1 MTTATAPTSAPSS
14 ARSALMTARPL
25 ITLGATWAVRKGLM
39 RGYEAR
45 TGKPAPVV
53 YNSDASMVSKV
64 LWAATMAATIALIE
78 VVLWQVFES
87 DED

>member
-1 MTTATAPTSAPSS
+1 MTTATATSAGS
-14 ARSALMTARPL
+14 ARAALQTARPL
-25 ITLGATWAVRKGLM
+25 ITLGATWAVRKGLI

-53 YNSDASMVSKV
+53 YSKEASVVSKV

-78 VVLWQVFES
+78 VVLWQIIDS
-87 DED
+87 DDD